1 MVKKLGEEEEPTK
14 EMRKQPVRQEE
25 NQKGVVPKKPS
36 EKMVAKTKIYPILP
50 LRDIVVYPKMIVPLF
65 AISKHL
71 FCLFYHAAPVN
82 ARYRNQP
89 SPRGEGVSKADG

>member
-36 EKMVAKTKIYPILP
+36 EKMVAKKKEWS
-50 LRDIVVYPKMIVPLF
+50 IVSNTANK
-65 AISKHL
+65 
-71 FCLFYHAAPVN
+71 
-82 ARYRNQP
+82 
-89 SPRGEGVSKADG
+89 